1 MEHGQT
7 AERLLRR
14 LEWTVIRRLE
24 GVLQGDYRTLFR
36 GFGMDFADLHE
47 YQAGDDVRWQLAEL
61 KRLGYWRARR
71 AAITGRV
78 VLERAHYEAVCA
90 GERRASKVQQ
100 PQLRPA

>member
-1 MEHGQT
+1 MS
-7 AERLLRR
+7 
-14 LEWTVIRRLE
+14 V
-24 GVLQGDYRTLFR
+24 TLTENEVQELCGGLKQPAR
-36 GFGMDFADLHE
+36 
-47 YQAGDDVRWQLAEL
+47 QLAEL

-71 AAITGRV
+71 APITGRV

>member
-1 MEHGQT
+1 
-7 AERLLRR
+7 
-14 LEWTVIRRLE
+14 VS
-24 GVLQGDYRTLFR
+24 VTLT
-36 GFGMDFADLHE
+36 DE
-47 YQAGDDVRWQLAEL
+47 EVQALCGGLKQPARQLAEL

-90 GERRASKVQQ
+90 GERRASKVHQ